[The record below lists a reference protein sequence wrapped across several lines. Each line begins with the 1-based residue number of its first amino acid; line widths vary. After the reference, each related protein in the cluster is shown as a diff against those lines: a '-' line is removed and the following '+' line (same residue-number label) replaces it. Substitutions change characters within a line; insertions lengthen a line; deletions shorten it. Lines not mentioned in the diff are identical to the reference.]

1 MYDQPMISDIQLL
14 LCTADRLRQRE
25 TGLVV
30 IVNLDAIADIFRRA
44 QAGANPPCAPSSGEA
59 NGAAIHQQIVNVNIN
74 VIGAWHDVAIAGDKL
89 IKSQRVDAVH
99 KLGIIAFRAVCR

>member
-14 LCTADRLRQRE
+14 LCLADRLRQRE

-44 QAGANPPCAPSSGEA
+44 QAGGLP
-59 NGAAIHQQIVNVNIN
+59 
-74 VIGAWHDVAIAGDKL
+74 
-89 IKSQRVDAVH
+89 
-99 KLGIIAFRAVCR
+99 AVCAIL